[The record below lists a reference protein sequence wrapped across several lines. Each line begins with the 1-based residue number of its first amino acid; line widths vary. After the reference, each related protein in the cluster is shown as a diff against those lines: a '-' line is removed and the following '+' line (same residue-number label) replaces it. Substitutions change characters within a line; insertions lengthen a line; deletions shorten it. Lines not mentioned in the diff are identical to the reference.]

1 MNRHKHGLSLIL
13 LFFIFIGCSQKQSL
27 DWVPF
32 NWEGDTISGQYIEK
46 AYIYVPVKIDG
57 LPYDLRC
64 SLIWERI
71 NPYFMEIH

>member
-32 NWEGDTISGQYIEK
+32 NWEGDTISGKYIEK
-46 AYIYVPVKIDG
+46 AYIYMY
-57 LPYDLRC
+57 L
-64 SLIWERI
+64 
-71 NPYFMEIH
+71 

>member
-1 MNRHKHGLSLIL
+1 MNRHKHEISLIL

-32 NWEGDTISGQYIEK
+32 NWEGDTISGKYIEK

-57 LPYDLRC
+57 LPYDFTMQFDLGTYQ
-64 SLIWERI
+64 SVFYG
-71 NPYFMEIH
+71 N